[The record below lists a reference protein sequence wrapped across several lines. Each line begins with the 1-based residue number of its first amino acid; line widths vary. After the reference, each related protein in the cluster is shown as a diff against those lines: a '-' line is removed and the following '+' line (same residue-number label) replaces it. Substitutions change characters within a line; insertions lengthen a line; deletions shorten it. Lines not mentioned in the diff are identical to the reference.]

1 MADPALAV
9 PFRMAV
15 RAEGNLES
23 HAAPSAPAVDLTI
36 NPHQGRGGGESEGGG
51 GQRSA
56 VGSSSMSREV
66 S

>member
-1 MADPALAV
+1 M
-9 PFRMAV
+9 

-23 HAAPSAPAVDLTI
+23 HAAPSSQAVDLTI
-36 NPHQGRGGGESEGGG
+36 NPHQGRCGGEGEAGG

-56 VGSSSMSREV
+56 FGSSSMSREV